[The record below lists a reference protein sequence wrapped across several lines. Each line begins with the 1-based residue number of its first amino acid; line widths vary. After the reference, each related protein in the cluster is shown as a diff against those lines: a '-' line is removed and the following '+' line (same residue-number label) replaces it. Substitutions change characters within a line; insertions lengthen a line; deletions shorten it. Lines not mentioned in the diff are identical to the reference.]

1 VWPEVREQID
11 LERANIDTLFAAYRE
26 VVQKVATRPPDFI
39 ELSALATMLHSFYNG
54 IENIFKRIAAEID
67 HDVPTGATSHA
78 KLLTMMANPGHHRPP
93 VISKAMQG
101 RLSAYLSFR
110 HVYRHA
116 YSFQLDWRKMS
127 DMVLQSEA
135 TWQELQ
141 RELEQFFE

>member
-1 VWPEVREQID
+1 MWPEVREQVD

-26 VVQKVATRPPDFI
+26 LVQKVATLPPDFI

-54 IENIFKRIAAEID
+54 VENIFKRIAAGID
-67 HDVPTGATSHA
+67 HDVPSGATSHA
-78 KLLTMMANPGHHRPP
+78 ALLTMMANPAPHRPS
-93 VISKAMQG
+93 VISKAMQD

-116 YSFQLDWRKMS
+116 YSFQLDWEKMG